1 MDKEIIKKEISIK
14 DNNTIEVVEET
25 KSILTKYQLEKQ
37 LSGIKDRKF
46 RLQEQNKQI
55 VAEFKELEEEEIR
68 IENLIKQLAEVENG
82 IEEL

>member
-1 MDKEIIKKEISIK
+1 MDKEVIKKEISIK
-14 DNNTIEVVEET
+14 DNIVEVVEET
-25 KSILTKYQLEKQ
+25 KSVLTKYQLEKQ

-55 VAEFKELEEEEIR
+55 VAEFKELEEDENR
-68 IENLIKQLAEVENG
+68 IDNLIKQLNEAENG